1 MLHIIQYGGIIP
13 KRSGSL
19 TLAESPNVTSQVIE
33 ETGVNIM
40 TNSLKNHLSIFS
52 VLLVTFSFLVT
63 IIIPVAQVQAATPN
77 TTTAVAKVSLTF
89 DDGLSSAYTNAAPIL
104 SKYGFTG
111 TEYVPTSC
119 IGTTNFCPE
128 NPKASYM
135 KWSQVQDLQNKYM
148 WEIGSHSVDAPCLA
162 SNTPGCPN
170 TSVLTPDQVVS
181 ELVNSKKA
189 LADQGITANAF
200 ASPYG
205 DYNNSVLA
213 QIAKYYTSHR
223 GFADVGYN
231 SFPYNA
237 DLLYDQQVQ
246 GSVSVAQVE
255 SYINHAKIN
264 NQWLVLTFHAIV
276 PKPSTNPRDYQ
287 WGSSQLDQVAAYL
300 KGQNTPVVNVSQ
312 GLASGVNMLTNSTF
326 NDGIA
331 DGWTTDSPTS
341 IFKNTD
347 NNGSYPDS
355 ANSIELGSISNN
367 AHLFS
372 PLVSVDPQQTYFIKS
387 FLNMHNISSGLI
399 GYYIDEYDANGNWVS
414 GQWKKQEV
422 NAFVEEMNF
431 EYKPSSLSVASAR
444 LQVVATA
451 NSGIHAYIDNVG
463 WYSEN
468 LATTQPINLM
478 PNSTF
483 DNGISDGWL
492 TDDSANIVMD
502 SNNNGSAPSP
512 LNSIKL
518 QSGLTSANGHLFS
531 PKIGVTGS
539 SNYQINSYL
548 NLKTINGGV
557 FAYYIDEY
565 DASGN
570 WISGQYKT
578 DRSVPFNGTVSFG
591 YKPSS
596 INVKSA
602 SLQFIVTGNSGILAY
617 VDNVNWYQQ

>member
-1 MLHIIQYGGIIP
+1 MLRIKQNSDIIL

-19 TLAESPNVTSQVIE
+19 YLLRSPFITNQETKGNGINVMS
-33 ETGVNIM
+33 M
-40 TNSLKNHLSIFS
+40 SLKKHLLIFSKLLSIS
-52 VLLVTFSFLVT
+52 ILSITLIAPL
-63 IIIPVAQVQAATPN
+63 AQVHAATPS
-77 TTTAVAKVSLTF
+77 TTTPIAKVSLTF
-89 DDGLSSAYTNAAPIL
+89 DDGLNSAYTNAAPIL

-119 IGTTNFCPE
+119 IGTTNSCPE
-128 NPKASYM
+128 NPSASYM
-135 KWSQVQDLQNKYM
+135 KWSQVQALQNKYM
-148 WEIGSHSVDAPCLA
+148 WEIGSHTVSAPCLA
-162 SNTPGCPN
+162 SNSPGCPN

-189 LADQGITANAF
+189 LAAQGITANAF

-231 SFPYNA
+231 SFPYNG

-246 GSVSVAQVE
+246 GAVSVAQVE
-255 SYINHAKIN
+255 SYINHAKTN
-264 NQWLVLTFHAIV
+264 NQWLVLTFHAIL
-276 PKPSTNPRDYQ
+276 PKPSTNPSDYQ
-287 WGSSQLDQVAAYL
+287 WGTSQLDQVAAYL
-300 KGQNTPVVNVSQ
+300 KAQNIPVVNVSQ
-312 GLASGVNMLTNSTF
+312 GLASGVNLLANSTF

-331 DGWTTDSPTS
+331 DGWTTDSPAS

-355 ANSIELGSISNN
+355 TNSIELDSSTKNI
-367 AHLFS
+367 HLFS
-372 PLVSVDPQQTYFIKS
+372 PSVSIDSQQTYFVKS
-387 FLNMHNISSGLI
+387 FLNMHTISSGLM
-399 GYYIDEYDANGNWVS
+399 GYYIDEYDANGNWIS
-414 GQWKKQEV
+414 GQWKTQES

-431 EYKPSSLSVASAR
+431 EYKPSSLSVSSAK
-444 LQVVATA
+444 LQIVVAA
-451 NSGIHAYIDNVG
+451 NSGIQAYIDNVS
-463 WYSEN
+463 WFSEN
-468 LATTQPINLM
+468 LPTTKLINLM

-483 DNGISDGWL
+483 DNGISDGWS

-512 LNSIKL
+512 LNSIRL
-518 QSGLTSANGHLFS
+518 QSGLTSTNGHLFS
-531 PKIGVTGS
+531 PKIAVTSS

-548 NLKTINGGV
+548 NLKTINSGV

-565 DASGN
+565 DANGN
-570 WISGQYKT
+570 WISGQYKV
-578 DRSVPFNGTVSFG
+578 DRSSPVNGTVNFG
-591 YKPSS
+591 YTPSS
-596 INVKSA
+596 ASVKSA
-602 SLQFIVTGNSGILAY
+602 SLQFIVTGNSGTLAY